1 MPPRHCGLKIS
12 PVTTLRAT
20 RSLRSLRHAL
30 RLTSPAK
37 FSPFGHRPPFKGA
50 GSCTSAELSSCMG
63 CGLHFRYLRF
73 SYAGATPHRSTCLF
87 LHARGSF
94 ASPLCGSLMIDV
106 QSHTGADPHTIKIFP
121 RRQDG
126 SEEKKF
132 HRDLFSHIKKA
143 RKSRTFFSFSAPV
156 RRDGISALPAE
167 PERN

>member
-12 PVTTLRAT
+12 PVTTLRRT
-20 RSLRSLRHAL
+20 RSLRSLKQAL
-30 RLTSPAK
+30 RLTPPAK

-106 QSHTGADPHTIKIFP
+106 QSHTGADPHTIKNCLNHTQRLIP
-121 RRQDG
+121 RMLLPIRTR
-126 SEEKKF
+126 E
-132 HRDLFSHIKKA
+132 A
-143 RKSRTFFSFSAPV
+143 RRTGP
-156 RRDGISALPAE
+156 ALPGFLLFHTQAQSAA
-167 PERN
+167 